1 MLMVQ
6 ITKMMMLMDKEII
19 ADHDNIDDYR
29 DDDDVAS
36 NTQMT
41 ILMITILYM
50 IVLTIIMIV
59 G

>member
-1 MLMVQ
+1 
-6 ITKMMMLMDKEII
+6 MMMLMDKEII
-19 ADHDNIDDYR
+19 ADHDEINDYR

>member
-1 MLMVQ
+1 MLMAH

-19 ADHDNIDDYR
+19 ADHDEINDYR